1 MIAGH
6 GKYPN
11 GYFDPG
17 AKGFISKGEHKYM
30 KENLFPAM
38 KKWVPQGAKAVFF
51 SEYNVLRH
59 GNIEALAKKYGKDTA
74 VVEFHFDGSTE
85 ESATGGHVIIHKD
98 YKPDEMD
105 LKLINAIKKN
115 VGVRYT
121 FRGIKGLSGRGSDLG
136 NLTKCRNKGINY
148 RLVELG
154 FGSNKKD
161 SDVMLNKTNDYARD
175 LVEAIFGKVSK
186 PATSTPVKPSGDTY
200 AVKSGDTLWDISRA
214 TKVSVDNL
222 KKYNNIKGDLI
233 HPGDVIKLKPPTRTY
248 TVKKGDSLSAIG
260 ARLGVKWQDIA
271 TKNGIKSPYVIKIG
285 QKLKY

>member
-6 GKYPN
+6 GKYPT

-38 KKWVPQGAKAVFF
+38 KKWVPQGVKAIFF
-51 SEYNVLRH
+51 SDYNVLRH
-59 GNIEALAKKYGKDTA
+59 GNIVELANKYGKDTA

-85 ESATGGHVIIHKD
+85 SSATGGHVIIHKD

-105 LKLINAIKKN
+105 LKLIAAIKKN

-121 FRGIKGLSGRGSDLG
+121 FRGIKGLSGRGTDLG
-136 NLTKCRNKGINY
+136 NLTKCRQKGINY

-200 AVKSGDTLWDISRA
+200 AVKSGDTLWDISRD

-248 TVKKGDSLSAIG
+248 TVKKGDSLSKIG
-260 ARLGVKWQDIA
+260 ASLGVKWQDIA
-271 TKNGIKSPYVIKIG
+271 TKNGIKSPYVIKVG